1 MNNNKIASNEAMKAK
16 LLEDAKL
23 MGGWT
28 EDDRMVQFFADQ
40 REVGMTELTM
50 LFRDSTGT
58 EALVYIV
65 LMPSAEPRHYDAW
78 MRKPGEDSMHLLL
91 HCEAADQDE
100 MLHQLS
106 LRLPELHLI

>member
-1 MNNNKIASNEAMKAK
+1 MNNNEALKEN
-16 LLEDAKL
+16 LLENAKL

-28 EDDRMVQFFADQ
+28 EDDRMVQFFAD
-40 REVGMTELTM
+40 RRKVGVMELTM
-50 LFRDSTGT
+50 LFRDSAGA
-58 EALVYIV
+58 EALMYIV
-65 LMPSAEPRHYDAW
+65 LIPNAEPRHYDAW
-78 MRKPGEDSMHLLL
+78 MRKPDEDSMHLLL